1 MSSSGAKSNADK
13 IAYPI
18 GAKLIIIITIL
29 LLLSLGAIT
38 VLVSVMVSN
47 DMRVTAEDNNF
58 TVNRRSSAEAES
70 FLGMIRANVLI
81 LLDTLNAAGTA
92 SPVASMVED
101 FFFERKQ
108 EIAFIGIARRDAAG
122 FSLRK
127 SLANNRFFL
136 SNELDL
142 SAVNDFLA
150 SRPEEVERGLSGEI
164 LFLNAAPVFGVP
176 VIALLYPWQNAGEQ
190 ETAIVFFSSNVITEI
205 FSEGANRSYMI
216 NDAGDYLIH
225 ADFDLIRAGVA
236 SPSPLAI
243 MSLESTYQGRQV
255 LFTEVDGSRYFGAYR
270 KISLG
275 GAAVITTIPY
285 DLVFEGVRATTRRN
299 VFLTGAVLFIAILFV
314 WFFSK
319 TVSVPLKALAAAA
332 LQIEGGNFELNLK
345 PKTQDEVGFLTNSF
359 QKMSGALEIFGHF
372 TNKDIAVRAM
382 RGQIKP
388 GGLPKHATVL
398 FSDIRAFTSLSE
410 QFTKSFGDEAS
421 GRIVFWLNEYFTR
434 MIDCV
439 EKTNG
444 VVDKFIGDA
453 LMAHWGT
460 ASSAGKPEDDAY
472 NSILAALMMRK
483 SLLEMNKLNGP
494 NNPAKPQISIGC
506 GINSGIVTAGQ
517 LGSEQRMEYTVIGD
531 AVNLANRTESLNKPL
546 GTDILIAENTWRLI
560 GDRFIT
566 EEMPSV
572 RVKGKEDPV
581 RIFAV
586 VNEKDAEGPL
596 TLAEMRI
603 FLGIM
608 PPDIRKGDIDAEEKK
623 FEIERM
629 R

>member
-1 MSSSGAKSNADK
+1 
-13 IAYPI
+13 
-18 GAKLIIIITIL
+18 
-29 LLLSLGAIT
+29 
-38 VLVSVMVSN
+38 
-47 DMRVTAEDNNF
+47 
-58 TVNRRSSAEAES
+58 
-70 FLGMIRANVLI
+70 
-81 LLDTLNAAGTA
+81 
-92 SPVASMVED
+92 
-101 FFFERKQ
+101 
-108 EIAFIGIARRDAAG
+108 
-122 FSLRK
+122 
-127 SLANNRFFL
+127 
-136 SNELDL
+136 
-142 SAVNDFLA
+142 
-150 SRPEEVERGLSGEI
+150 
-164 LFLNAAPVFGVP
+164 
-176 VIALLYPWQNAGEQ
+176 
-190 ETAIVFFSSNVITEI
+190 
-205 FSEGANRSYMI
+205 
-216 NDAGDYLIH
+216 
-225 ADFDLIRAGVA
+225 
-236 SPSPLAI
+236 
-243 MSLESTYQGRQV
+243 
-255 LFTEVDGSRYFGAYR
+255 
-270 KISLG
+270 
-275 GAAVITTIPY
+275 
-285 DLVFEGVRATTRRN
+285 
-299 VFLTGAVLFIAILFV
+299 
-314 WFFSK
+314 
-319 TVSVPLKALAAAA
+319 
-332 LQIEGGNFELNLK
+332 
-345 PKTQDEVGFLTNSF
+345 
-359 QKMSGALEIFGHF
+359 MSGALEIFGHF